1 MNFDDIVLE
10 FDGDSTPAKHPST
23 TLDSSSS
30 LTDQLVSV
38 MLNERLSPALLP
50 YKHDLLQTVL
60 NRISSQQQ
68 LLLDSHEYGDTNAD
82 SGMISGDFKL
92 QLMIIETDIERLSYV
107 VKLYLRARLAKID
120 NFTIHYINLAG
131 NAPLDRPSLLSD
143 AEVSYMQQHFQIL
156 TQLYNASFLR
166 KMPPSLALLDES
178 IAGQNMVVEPEY
190 NRPVFIKCKSDHPIF
205 ILLGGDEELQL
216 DRDGIYVV
224 RFKLIERYLEIGDV
238 ELI

>member
-10 FDGDSTPAKHPST
+10 FDGGSTPSRKPAA
-23 TLDSSSS
+23 LDASRN
-30 LTDQLVSV
+30 LTDQLVSA

-60 NRISSQQQ
+60 SRISSQQQ

-120 NFTIHYINLAG
+120 NFTIHYINIVG
-131 NAPLDRPSLLSD
+131 EESDDRPSLLSD
-143 AEVSYMQQHFQIL
+143 PEISYMQQHFKIL
-156 TQLYNASFLR
+156 TLLYNASFLR

-190 NRPVFIKCKSDHPIF
+190 NRPVFIKCKSYNPIF
-205 ILLGGDEELQL
+205 IQLGGDEELQL

-224 RFKLIERYLEIGDV
+224 RYNLIQRYLEIGDV